1 MHILVL
7 REEIGLLLLDSG
19 AFKETF
25 KNSSQIT
32 ENISKLNFQKDKM
45 LL

>member
-1 MHILVL
+1 MDILVL
-7 REEIGLLLLDSG
+7 REEIGPLLLDSE

-32 ENISKLNFQKDKM
+32 ENISKLDFQKER
-45 LL
+45 